1 MKTTILTTVILFL
14 AAMAHGQGVAIIEN
28 GTDAKKQI
36 FDTDT
41 ANYHAEKCRMK
52 TEYINWTGAVSVSWH
67 NAGNWSSGQVPNAT
81 VNVNIPSGTPFSPAV
96 LTNNA
101 SCKNLVIYPGAKLNV
116 YDKTLTVNANLTVS
130 GTLGMLQGNG
140 TVTIMGNAVWGSG
153 ASLNVTAIN
162 TFIEIYGN
170 WNFGPGSTVNPGMGY
185 VDFMGNGNSWIR
197 CYSGNSSF
205 HNLRIFKTDGAFT
218 SMSDLSTNDLV
229 INGFTRISTTSNF
242 LSASNYNIIMKGSF
256 NYYGTFDFTAFANT
270 GSVFFAGNMQ
280 FINNYNSSGSGIFNN
295 VVFKSTTG
303 TTVVNGDIHVAGELA
318 ITQGFFSPG
327 ANKVYVGG
335 DWLNTVGSSGFT
347 EAETHVVF
355 NGDNHQYCSD
365 ETFHTLEID
374 KPTGVH
380 FRISGS
386 NVTCAHYDWVAGVV
400 SVLDEG
406 IFTANN
412 LLDNGIY
419 GIYHLNSGSTINLH
433 NYDGWVDL
441 CGELYIFDG
450 TFNVYGGTLPSYWPF
465 MCDAMLNMSGG
476 VLDFKDQGI
485 HIPNPGPS
493 TFIHNITGGL
503 IRTSGGFSC
512 DNPGFSMAGT
522 IELYGPGSH
531 FLSLTEEVLIN
542 NLVVNKL
549 NEEKNA
555 ENNGMPLFD
564 ERSGIMI
571 SDGSKADR
579 ITLGSDITVYGNLD
593 IMNGALN
600 MGVYSMLV
608 AQQTQIHGKLEMTN
622 ETNELTSPAISW
634 HHGSAAD
641 VTAGSFWVA
650 IWTFY
655 EGADVVF
662 SNGNTAY
669 VFYNLIIDDHDAT
682 FGNLRYG
689 GFFKEAGNHVKARG
703 ITTSSGTLR
712 TAGFYTVIPG
722 FWAGGVE
729 NIDHVIGGAFTIGS
743 GASYVLEACNINVDG
758 EIDLQGSLYIKDE
771 AEVVV
776 HGGVNFPSGGALHI
790 QGGSFVADHPEPV
803 PPNWT
808 NMNGVL
814 NISEGLFELTNNHPR
829 FNPSAITDISGGIIR
844 TGGSFEAA
852 FPGGFQ
858 PTGGMVELAG
868 NGSGVFEFLCANGN
882 HFHNLMINRAA
893 PTSVYLPEDLIIKN
907 DLIIQNGQFSM
918 HPDGGDLFIGGN
930 WINNVGADGFLPLE
944 TTVVFNG
951 STAQTCSAEEFYR
964 LSINKPEGKV
974 TFPSL
979 TTCEIYDWQSGGI
992 IVNGGAFT
1000 AYNLQQCGIRGSYTV
1015 SSEGTINLFQNKNKT
1030 VDLFADI
1037 KILSGTINIYGGFP
1051 ESGSL
1056 WPATT
1061 YASLYMSGGVL
1072 DIKDQHIHIQNTGT
1086 FPNNVF
1092 GGTIRTSKGYLGE
1105 RTDFQPSG
1113 GTFEF
1118 YGPDNAFIFQ
1128 SNGSTLHN
1136 VLINKDLEIIE
1147 KNTHTMPEAAEKG
1160 DGFAKSAS
1168 IELFSDITITNDLEI
1183 ALGTMSINSF
1193 VATVEGN
1200 TTLNPG
1206 SKLHLQ
1212 GYGTLVMGNNRTLS
1226 VMEGAELQL
1235 TGDGEYYTKI
1245 TSTSGRYALNVENG
1259 GILGAEFAI
1268 FEFMDVNGVNIK
1280 PGGIIDPARAFS
1292 NCIFRNGHVAGRLL
1306 TLNNEQALTI
1316 NNASFPTITG
1326 GFNVSKLHN
1335 TGVVT
1340 FVEYKGAF
1348 AGSTYEQDPYN
1359 RVHWNDDLSSFVSL
1373 EGVMIIPWQEI
1384 CFEASETISVGGVA
1398 PFEAMPASTVSLVAG
1413 QSIIMLPGTHAH
1425 QGSNLRAW
1433 ISDGTYCS
1441 GQSLLITKEEI
1452 AGDAFLSEKATEVP
1466 ADVGF
1471 PLKNTSIHRNI
1482 EAFFRIYPNPTPGLF
1497 TLELLDYEQT
1507 NEVVVHIFSMCGTML
1522 QQHASAG
1529 ERQLY
1534 FDLSGQPAGVY
1545 FVRVMA
1551 GGRVEVRRVVKRM

>member
-1 MKTTILTTVILFL
+1 MKNPILTTTLLLL
-14 AAMAHGQGVAIIEN
+14 ALMAYGQGVAVTEN
-28 GTDAKKQI
+28 GTAVNKPL
-36 FDTDT
+36 FDTDDT
-41 ANYHAEKCRMK
+41 FFQGDKTGIR

-67 NAGNWSSGQVPNAT
+67 NAANWSGGQVPNAT
-81 VNVNIPSGTPFSPAV
+81 VNVIIPAGTPFSPAV

-101 SCKNLVIYPGAKLNV
+101 SCKNLVIATGATLNV
-116 YDKTLTVNANLTVS
+116 YDKTLTINANLTVS
-130 GTLGMLQGNG
+130 GTLGMLQSNG
-140 TVTIMGNAVWGSG
+140 TVNIMGNAVWGFGS
-153 ASLNVTAIN
+153 SLNVTAIN
-162 TFIEIYGN
+162 TFIKVYGH
-170 WNFGPGSTVNPGMGY
+170 WNFNPGSTVNPSMGY
-185 VDFMGNGNSWIR
+185 VDFMGAANSWIR

-229 INGFTRISTTSNF
+229 INGITRISTTSHF
-242 LSASNYNIIMKGSF
+242 RSVSNYNIIMKGSF
-256 NYYGTFDFTAFANT
+256 NYFGTFDFTAFANT
-270 GSVFFAGNMQ
+270 GSVFFAGNVQ
-280 FINNYNSSGSGIFNN
+280 SINNYNSSGSGIFNN

-303 TTVVNGDIHVAGELA
+303 TTVANGDIHVAGELA

-335 DWLNTVGSSGFT
+335 DWLNTVGPSGFT
-347 EAETHVVF
+347 EAGTHVVF

-374 KPTGVH
+374 KPTGGH
-380 FRISGS
+380 FRISGT
-386 NVTCAHYDWVAGVV
+386 NVTCAHYDWTAGVV

-412 LLDNGIY
+412 LLDDGIY

-441 CGELYIFDG
+441 CGELYIYDG
-450 TFNVYGGTLPSYWPF
+450 TFNVYGGTLLSYWPF
-465 MCDAMLNMSGG
+465 MCDAMLHMSGG

-493 TFIHNITGGL
+493 TFIHYITGGV
-503 IRTSGGFSC
+503 IRTSGGFTC
-512 DNPGFSMAGT
+512 FNPGFSMAGT
-522 IELYGPGSH
+522 IELYGQGSH
-531 FLSLTEEVLIN
+531 FLSLTEEVLIY
-542 NLVVNKL
+542 NLIVNKL

-564 ERSGIMI
+564 ERSGMMI

-579 ITLGSDITVYGNLD
+579 ITLGSNITIQANLD

-600 MGVYSMLV
+600 MGVYSVLV
-608 AQQTQIHGKLEMTN
+608 GQQTKIYGKLEMTN
-622 ETNELTSPAISW
+622 ETNELTSPVISW

-641 VTAGSFWVA
+641 VTAGAFWGA
-650 IWTFY
+650 IWAFY

-662 SNGNTAY
+662 STGNMAY
-669 VFYNLIIDDHDAT
+669 VFNNLIIDDHDAT
-682 FGNLRYG
+682 FGNLRFG
-689 GFFKEAGNHVKARG
+689 GFYEDAGDHVKAKCA
-703 ITTSSGTLR
+703 TSSSGTLR
-712 TAGFYTVIPG
+712 TEGFYTVIPG
-722 FWAGGVE
+722 FWTGGVE
-729 NIDHVIGGAFTIGS
+729 NIDHVIGGTFTIGS
-743 GASYVLEACNINVDG
+743 DATYVLEACNITVGG
-758 EIDLQGSLYIKDE
+758 EIDLQGSLFINDE

-829 FNPSAITDISGGIIR
+829 FNASAITNISGGIIR

-882 HFHNLMINRAA
+882 HFHDLMINRAA
-893 PTSVYLPEDLIIKN
+893 PTSVYLPVDLIIKN

-918 HPDGGDLFIGGN
+918 HPAGGDLYIGGN
-930 WINNVGADGFLPLE
+930 WVNNVGASGFVPLE
-944 TTVVFNG
+944 TVVVFNG
-951 STAQTCSAEEFYR
+951 LTEQTCSAEEFYK
-964 LSINKPEGKV
+964 LSINKPGGKV

-979 TTCEIYDWQSGGI
+979 TTCEIFDWQNGGI
-992 IVNGGAFT
+992 TANGGTFT
-1000 AYNLQQCGIRGSYTV
+1000 AYSLEQCGIRGSYTV
-1015 SSEGTINLFQNKNKT
+1015 TSDGTINLFQDKNKT
-1030 VDLFADI
+1030 VDLYADV

-1051 ESGSL
+1051 QSGSL

-1072 DIKDQHIHIQNTGT
+1072 DIKDQHIHIRNAGT
-1086 FPNNVF
+1086 FPNNVL
-1092 GGTIRTSKGYLGE
+1092 GGTIRTSKGFLGE
-1105 RTDFQPSG
+1105 RADFQPSG
-1113 GTFEF
+1113 GAFEF
-1118 YGPDNAFIFQ
+1118 YGPDNAFILQ

-1136 VLINKDLEIIE
+1136 VLINKDLEIIG
-1147 KNTHTMPEAAEKG
+1147 KGTHPMPEVAEKG

-1183 ALGTMSINSF
+1183 ALGTMNINSF
-1193 VATVEGN
+1193 VATVDGDA
-1200 TTLNPG
+1200 TINPG
-1206 SKLHLQ
+1206 SKLQLE
-1212 GYGTLVMGNNRTLS
+1212 GYGTLVLGNNRALS

-1235 TGDGEYYTKI
+1235 AGDGEYYTKI
-1245 TSTSGRYALNVENG
+1245 TSTSGRYALNVESG
-1259 GILGAEFAI
+1259 GILSAEFAI

-1280 PGGIIDPARAFS
+1280 PGAIIDPASAFS

-1306 TLNNEQALTI
+1306 TLNNDQALTI

-1340 FVEYKGAF
+1340 FAEYSGAF

-1359 RVHWNDDLSSFVSL
+1359 RVHWTDDLSSFVNL
-1373 EGVMIIPWQEI
+1373 EGVMIIPWQEL
-1384 CFEASETISVGGVA
+1384 CFEASETISVGGDA

-1413 QSIIMLPGTHAH
+1413 QSIVMLPGTHAH
-1425 QGSNLRAW
+1425 YGSNLRAW

-1441 GQSLLITKEEI
+1441 GLPLLSKKEEI
-1452 AGDAFLSEKATEVP
+1452 AEDAFLPAKASEVP
-1466 ADVGF
+1466 ADSGF

-1482 EAFFRIYPNPTPGLF
+1482 ETFFRIYPNPTPGLF
-1497 TLELLDYEQT
+1497 TLELPEYEQHL
-1507 NEVVVHIFSMCGTML
+1507 EVEVHIFSMRGTML

-1529 ERQLY
+1529 SRELV
-1534 FDLSGQPAGVY
+1534 FDLSEQPAGVY

-1551 GGRVEVRRVVKRM
+1551 GGRVEVRRVVKRG